1 MKSFPGRHTGGN
13 GRGHRPV
20 LRYTGQPGIQRRT
33 VRRHAD
39 GPPKA
44 VRSQHQHRGI
54 APGRQHRLIF
64 LVALEGLS
72 GGAVRLHQGIVR
84 QGIPALEGRG
94 HQLSLGRGHTQ
105 AYQTLPVQ
113 DLPGGVRL
121 PCHGDARGGPDPGGR
136 GHRHSAALP
145 QLPGQVVHQGR
156 LTAASDEGGD
166 AGPDAQ
172 QVTQLFHFLYSP
184 P

>member
-1 MKSFPGRHTGGN
+1 M
-13 GRGHRPV
+13 
-20 LRYTGQPGIQRRT
+20 
-33 VRRHAD
+33 
-39 GPPKA
+39 
-44 VRSQHQHRGI
+44 
-54 APGRQHRLIF
+54 
-64 LVALEGLS
+64 ALEGLS

-113 DLPGGVRL
+113 DLPGDHL
-121 PCHGDARGGPDPGGR
+121 PSLHFLAGGPDPGGR

-145 QLPGQVVHQGR
+145 QLPGQGVHQGR